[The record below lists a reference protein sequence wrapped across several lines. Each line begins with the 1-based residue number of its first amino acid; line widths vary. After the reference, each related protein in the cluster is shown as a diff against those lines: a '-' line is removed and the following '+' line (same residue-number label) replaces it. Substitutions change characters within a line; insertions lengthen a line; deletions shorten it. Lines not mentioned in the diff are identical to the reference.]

1 MSPDETA
8 EQPKILYTSDDHF
21 WHVNGVPHCPARGE
35 RWGSVEEMNEAAVEN
50 WNRVVRPQ
58 DTVWHLGDVVMGKV
72 EESVQIA
79 RRLNGRKLLVPGN
92 HDRMFSANK
101 KGREA
106 AAALY
111 ESVGFEIADEQVRT
125 TIHDEVTGKD
135 VPVLSVPLP
144 VLGGSHRAR
153 AVPSAPSQVSG
164 GIAALHGHI
173 HQNGTVDRARKSI
186 NVGVDVP
193 AWNFTPVAEQQ
204 VADVIAGRE
213 AA

>member
-1 MSPDETA
+1 MTTDPTIDR
-8 EQPKILYTSDDHF
+8 PKVLVTSDDHF
-21 WHVNGVPHCPARGE
+21 WHRNILTHCPARGE
-35 RWGSVEEMNEAAVEN
+35 RWGSVEEMNEALVEN

-58 DTVWHLGDVVMGKV
+58 DTVWHLGDVAMGKI
-72 EESVQIA
+72 EDSVQII

-106 AAALY
+106 ARALY
-111 ESVGFEIADEQVRT
+111 ESVGFEIMDEQVRT

-135 VPVLSVPLP
+135 VPVLMCHFPYAGDHTAHERYP
-144 VLGGSHRAR
+144 EHR
-153 AVPSAPSQVSG
+153 PKFQG
-164 GIAALHGHI
+164 MWLLHGHI

-193 AWNFTPVAEQQ
+193 AWGFAPVSERQI
-204 VADVIAGRE
+204 ADVIAGR
-213 AA
+213 AAA